1 MKYISGLLLALMLSS
16 PVVSAATL
24 KIATLAPDGTNWMKL
39 MRQAAKDI
47 KQQTDGRVKIKYF
60 PGGVQG
66 SDKSVL
72 RKMRIRQLQGGAV
85 STGAMAHIASAALLY
100 NLPFTFRNLD
110 EVRAVRNEFD
120 PVIAQALADKG
131 YIMLGLS
138 EGGFAYLMSDKPLK
152 TSDDVRTQKVWVPE
166 GDIVSQTTFEAG
178 NVEPISLPVSDVYTS
193 LQTGLIDTI
202 AANPTGTIAMQW
214 HTKLNYATDFPLIF
228 LFGMMIVDER
238 AFNKL
243 SAADQTIVRQTMAD
257 TFKAMDAQ
265 NEKDEIGARK
275 ALEQNGMTFVELSDA
290 DKALWQ
296 ELANKAL
303 AELKAKNVYPADVFA
318 RLQQTLE
325 NYRQQQPQQQTAT
338 AE

>member
-1 MKYISGLLLALMLSS
+1 MKYLTSLLLALALIS
-16 PVVSAATL
+16 PMSQAATL
-24 KIATLAPDGTNWMKL
+24 KIATLAPDGTNWMKM
-39 MRQAAKDI
+39 MRKAAKDI
-47 KQQTDGRVKIKYF
+47 KKETKGRVKIKFF

-85 STGAMAHIASAALLY
+85 STGAMSHITNASLLY

-110 EVRAVRNEFD
+110 EIRAVRPEFD
-120 PVIAQALADKG
+120 PIIEKALADKG

-138 EGGFAYLMSDKPLK
+138 EGGFAYLMSDKALK
-152 TSDDVRTQKVWVPE
+152 TSEDVRTQKVWVPE
-166 GDIVSQTTFEAG
+166 GDIVSQTTFSSGE
-178 NVEPISLPVSDVYTS
+178 VEPISLPVSDVYTS

-202 AANPTGTIAMQW
+202 AATPSASIALQW
-214 HTKLNYATDFPLIF
+214 HTKLTHATDFPLVF

-238 AFNKL
+238 AFKKL
-243 SAADQTIVRQTMAD
+243 SADDQQLVRDTMAK

-265 NEKDEIGARK
+265 NEKDEAGARQ
-275 ALEQNGMTFVELSDA
+275 ALQQNGMKFVELSAA

-296 ELANKAL
+296 ELAGRTL
-303 AELKAKNVYPADVFA
+303 ETLKSQNIYPVDTYA
-318 RLQQTLE
+318 RLQKRIE
-325 NYRQQQPQQQTAT
+325 EFRANRTAT

>member
-1 MKYISGLLLALMLSS
+1 MKYITGLLLALMLGS
-16 PVVSAATL
+16 PLVNAATL

-47 KQQTDGRVKIKYF
+47 KKQTDGRVKVKYF

-85 STGAMAHIASAALLY
+85 STGAMAHITNAALLY

-110 EVRAVRNEFD
+110 EVRAVRAEFD
-120 PVIAQALADKG
+120 PVIEQALADKG
-131 YIMLGLS
+131 YVMLGLS

-152 TSDDVRTQKVWVPE
+152 TSDDVRTKKVWVPE
-166 GDIVSQTTFEAG
+166 GDIISQTTFETG
-178 NVEPISLPVSDVYTS
+178 DVEPISLPVSDVYTS

-202 AANPTGTIAMQW
+202 ASNPTGAIAMQW
-214 HTKLNYATDFPLIF
+214 HTKLDYATDFPLVF
-228 LFGMMIVDER
+228 LFGMMVVDER
-238 AFNKL
+238 AFKKL

-303 AELKAKNVYPADVFA
+303 TELKAKNVYPADVFA

-325 NYRQQQPQQQTAT
+325 NYRNQQNPAQTAA

>member
-1 MKYISGLLLALMLSS
+1 MKYLISLLLALVLTS
-16 PVVSAATL
+16 PASHAATL
-24 KIATLAPDGTNWMKL
+24 KIASLAPDGTNWMKM
-39 MRQAAKDI
+39 MRKAAKDI
-47 KQQTDGRVKIKYF
+47 KKQTDGRVKIKYF

-66 SDKSVL
+66 SDKSVI

-85 STGAMAHIASAALLY
+85 STGAMGHIANASLLY
-100 NLPFTFRNLD
+100 NLPFTFRNLA
-110 EVRAVRNEFD
+110 EVRAVRAEFD
-120 PVIAQALADKG
+120 PIIKQALAKKG
-131 YIMLGLS
+131 YIVLGLS

-166 GDIVSQTTFEAG
+166 GDVISQTTFEAG

-214 HTKLNYATDFPLIF
+214 HTKLNYAIDFPLIF

-243 SAADQTIVRQTMAD
+243 SAADQDVVRTTMTK

-265 NEKDEIGARK
+265 NEKDEAGARM
-275 ALEQNGMTFVELSDA
+275 ALQQNGMEFVELSDT

-296 ELANKAL
+296 QLANKAL
-303 AELKAKNVYPADVFA
+303 AELKSKDVYPADVFD
-318 RLQQTLE
+318 RLQQRLQE
-325 NYRQQQPQQQTAT
+325 YRSQPTAS

>member
-1 MKYISGLLLALMLSS
+1 MKYLTGLLLAMMLAS
-16 PVVSAATL
+16 PLTQAATL
-24 KIATLAPDGTNWMKL
+24 KIATLAPDGTNWMKM

-85 STGAMAHIASAALLY
+85 STGAMADITNASLLY

-120 PVIAQALADKG
+120 PVIKQALADKG
-131 YIMLGLS
+131 YVVLGLS

-166 GDIVSQTTFEAG
+166 GDIISQTTFEVG
-178 NVEPISLPVSDVYTS
+178 DVEPISLPVSDVYTS

-202 AANPTGTIAMQW
+202 AANPTSTIAMQW
-214 HTKLNYATDFPLIF
+214 HTKLNYATDFPLVF
-228 LFGMMIVDER
+228 LFGMMVVDQR
-238 AFNKL
+238 AFAKL
-243 SAADQTIVRQTMAD
+243 SDADQQIVRDTMAQ

-265 NEKDEIGARK
+265 NEKDEAGARL
-275 ALEQNGMTFVELSDA
+275 ALQQNGIEFVELSAA

-296 ELANKAL
+296 QLAGKAM
-303 AELKAKNVYPADVFA
+303 AELKSKNVYPVDVFE
-318 RLQQTLE
+318 RLQQRLE
-325 NYRQQQPQQQTAT
+325 AYRAQTT
-338 AE
+338 ANAE